1 MYVDTR
7 VASSIWLPFKFPHLN
22 AIILEASTVR
32 KVKTRTGKEVQVSKY
47 TETKHRWTSIIKAW
61 ARQKGFEV
69 LPGCWNFTYLCVD
82 DTKRKDPG
90 NILAGAVKIIEDA
103 LVDASIMENDG
114 WGQVNS
120 IHGYFAHTKLSK
132 THGLN
137 KPGVCLS
144 IGPELPTESEM
155 LEVARI
161 LSSNVPSLRTQQ
173 REKAALKAQLGAS
186 SDSPDSEG
194 AGGSVAQ

>member
-1 MYVDTR
+1 M
-7 VASSIWLPFKFPHLN
+7 AASIWLPFKFPHLN
-22 AIILEASTVR
+22 AIILEASTTFMR
-32 KVKTRTGKEVQVSKY
+32 GGKKISKY
-47 TETKHRWTSIIKAW
+47 TQTKKSWCSMIKAYS
-61 ARQKGFEV
+61 RQKGFSV

-103 LVDASIMENDG
+103 LVDANIMENDG

-120 IHGYFAHTKLSK
+120 IHGYFAHTKLAK
-132 THGLN
+132 THGLS

-144 IGPELPTESEM
+144 IGPEQPTESEM

-161 LSSNVPSLRTQQ
+161 LSADVPSLRTQQ
-173 REKAALKAQLGAS
+173 REKAAIKAQSRAPG
-186 SDSPDSEG
+186 DSADPEG
-194 AGGSVAQ
+194 AGGPEA

>member
-7 VASSIWLPFKFPHLN
+7 VASSIWFPFKFPHLN
-22 AIILEASTVR
+22 AIILEASTVFKR
-32 KVKTRTGKEVQVSKY
+32 GDKQISKY
-47 TETKHRWTSIIKAW
+47 TQTKRSWTSVIKAW
-61 ARQKGFEV
+61 SRQKGFTV

-103 LVDASIMENDG
+103 LVDAKIMENDG

-120 IHGYFAHTKLSK
+120 IHGYFAHTKLAK
-132 THGLN
+132 THGLS
-137 KPGVCLS
+137 KTGVCLS
-144 IGPELPTESEM
+144 IGPEQPTESEM

-161 LSSNVPSLRTQQ
+161 LSADVPSLRTQQ
-173 REKAALKAQLGAS
+173 REKAAIQSQPRAPGNQ
-186 SDSPDSEG
+186 PHPEG
-194 AGGSVAQ
+194 AGEPDAE